1 MKLVGIAVL
10 TSCIVLS
17 VSNLVQAEVMDK
29 EPTVLWNWAWAT
41 LAGIS
46 AIAAWH
52 WRWWAGVPVTLLG
65 FLSLWV
71 VHLELRDPFV
81 GSDIRIEAGAS
92 YVTQF
97 YAGGLIW
104 LLLNAIGVFIWINKR
119 RTQR

>member
-1 MKLVGIAVL
+1 MKLVGIVVL
-10 TSCIVLS
+10 TSCMFLGVT
-17 VSNLVQAEVMDK
+17 NLVQAEVMDK
-29 EPTVLWNWAWAT
+29 EPTALWNWAWAA

-65 FLSLWV
+65 FLSLWI

-81 GSDIRIEAGAS
+81 GPDIRIEAGAS

-97 YAGGLIW
+97 YVGGVIW
-104 LLLNAIGVFIWINKR
+104 LVLNVFGVFVWINKK